1 MAKDP
6 LYEKKI
12 RLDKFLSSVGILTR
26 SEARRVITYGLVKV
40 NDLVIKDMA
49 HKIEPSKDEVKFKE
63 RVLTYKLNTYLMFNK
78 PDDCITAT
86 EDSRE
91 KTVMDYIAHPLA
103 KKMFPVGRLDKDT
116 TGLLLITDDGKLA
129 HSLLSPKKHVD
140 KTYEASV
147 KGRVNEETVAAF
159 EMGITLDD
167 GYQTLPAKLEVV
179 ESKEELSEVLV
190 TIQEGKF
197 HQIKRMFEAV
207 DMSVVRLNR
216 IRMGSLILDPDLAL
230 GEFRELSD
238 EEVEALQGKH
248 GRKDE
253 E

>member
-1 MAKDP
+1 MAKSPD
-6 LYEKKI
+6 YEKKI
-12 RLDKFLSSVGILTR
+12 RLDKYLSSIGILTR

-40 NDLVIKDMA
+40 NETVIKDMA
-49 HKIEPSKDEVKFKE
+49 YKIEPSKDQVKFKE
-63 RVLTYKLNTYLMFNK
+63 RLLTYKEHTYLMFNK
-78 PDDCITAT
+78 PGDCITAT

-140 KTYEASV
+140 KTYEATV
-147 KGRVNEETVAAF
+147 KGEVDLSTVLAF
-159 EMGITLDD
+159 EKGILLDD
-167 GYQTLPAKLEVV
+167 GYLTLPAKLEVLAV
-179 ESKEELSEVLV
+179 EEGISKVLV

-207 DMSVVRLNR
+207 GMSVESLNR
-216 IRMGSLILDPDLAL
+216 IRMGSLCLDPDLGL

-238 EEVEALQGKH
+238 EELEGLQGKQ
-248 GRKDE
+248 GSKDE